1 MEKASIDPTTGF
13 PVKPED
19 QKMWYTTFCNSSE
32 VDRIMKPQN
41 GDDLILQRRAD
52 IIADHVR
59 FTRLYC
65 KKAHQP
71 NWSLEQSFSKEHYKN
86 FLKYLKDEDKE
97 RCNDVSFG
105 DIFSDNLNA
114 YAENNEYFGT
124 IIYLN
129 ESLRYFLYYM
139 ILSTFPFEYP
149 VPESVRIRA
158 LIIAIRI
165 YLGKEAMD
173 FEMDPR
179 GKVPKELDSAINYF
193 VEDIMQYIVGH
204 EFSHYLCN
212 HLNNSSNRTFFS
224 SLGDKKFQ
232 TEIFNIDQK
241 QELEADLKSLTI
253 PVYPSEV
260 YERQYVSSICW
271 FAFLEIAEFASENI
285 NPSNRSYQTHP
296 TANDRIVNI
305 RDNAPQPEKF
315 SESSEALIELLIT
328 HIDPLKDFLQ
338 YNISTNIEM
347 YEVYGSM
354 YLAEPNTEWR
364 GRELIDR
371 VDY

>member
-19 QKMWYTTFCNSSE
+19 QKMWYTTFCNASE

-86 FLKYLKDEDKE
+86 FLKYLKD
-97 RCNDVSFG
+97 
-105 DIFSDNLNA
+105 
-114 YAENNEYFGT
+114 
-124 IIYLN
+124 
-129 ESLRYFLYYM
+129 
-139 ILSTFPFEYP
+139 
-149 VPESVRIRA
+149 
-158 LIIAIRI
+158 
-165 YLGKEAMD
+165 
-173 FEMDPR
+173 
-179 GKVPKELDSAINYF
+179 
-193 VEDIMQYIVGH
+193 
-204 EFSHYLCN
+204 
-212 HLNNSSNRTFFS
+212 
-224 SLGDKKFQ
+224 KKFQ

-260 YERQYVSSICW
+260 YKRQYVAAICW
-271 FAFLEIAEFASENI
+271 FVFLEIAEFASENI
-285 NPSNRSYQTHP
+285 NPSIRSYQTHP

-305 RDNAPQPEKF
+305 RDNAPQPENF
-315 SESSEALIELLIT
+315 SEMDKELIERLINL
-328 HIDPLKDFLQ
+328 IAPLKDFLQ
-338 YNISTNIEM
+338 DNIST
-347 YEVYGSM
+347 
-354 YLAEPNTEWR
+354 NTEWR